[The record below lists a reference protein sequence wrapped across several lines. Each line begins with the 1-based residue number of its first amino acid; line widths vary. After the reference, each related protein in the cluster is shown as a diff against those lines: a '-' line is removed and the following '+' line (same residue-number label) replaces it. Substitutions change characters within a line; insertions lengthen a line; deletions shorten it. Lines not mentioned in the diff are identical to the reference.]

1 MSQPLTINI
10 PHQLG
15 AAEAKRR
22 LEGGLASLGQH
33 VPGGLTDFRQK
44 WDGDQLAFSASAA
57 GQSISGTADVM
68 ADQVRL
74 EIVLPGLLNLIAG
87 KLRGKIEQQG
97 QLLLEQKRPV

>member
-1 MSQPLTINI
+1 MSKSLIINI

-22 LEGGLASLGQH
+22 LEGGLASLGQQ
-33 VPGGLTDFRQK
+33 VPGGLSEFRQR
-44 WDGDQLAFSASAA
+44 WDGDRLTFSATAA
-57 GQSISGTADVM
+57 GQSISGAADVM

-74 EIVLPGLLNLIAG
+74 EILLPGLLGLMAG

-97 QLLLEQKRPV
+97 QLLLEQKRS